1 MTHGYTFDAGALIG
15 IERNDRTMHD
25 IVGRARERGVGIMI
39 PAGVLGQVWRDGSRQ
54 ARLAALLSRHN
65 VVVEPLD
72 ELRARAAGRLC
83 GARGTSDVI
92 DASVVLCARLHK
104 HRVVTS
110 DPVDLRRLDP
120 TLVLIVV

>member
-1 MTHGYTFDAGALIG
+1 MTGYTFDAGALIAL
-15 IERNDRTMHD
+15 ERNDRTVTD
-25 IVGRARERGVGIMI
+25 IVGMARRFDIPIRV
-39 PAGVLGQVWRDGSRQ
+39 PAGVIGQVWRDGSRQ
-54 ARLAALLSRHN
+54 ARLAALLGRSD

-72 ELRARAAGRLC
+72 EMRAKAAGRLC
-83 GARGTSDVI
+83 GIRGTSDVI